1 MDSAG
6 RIWDAHGPIHGG
18 RSPEALARSLG
29 LSPGSPAVLDAVYL
43 DQGQETWTPWRWKAL
58 NQSISMVICD
68 W

>member
-43 DQGQETWTPWRWKAL
+43 DQGQEYLDAVAL
-58 NQSISMVICD
+58 EGAEPKH
-68 W
+68 